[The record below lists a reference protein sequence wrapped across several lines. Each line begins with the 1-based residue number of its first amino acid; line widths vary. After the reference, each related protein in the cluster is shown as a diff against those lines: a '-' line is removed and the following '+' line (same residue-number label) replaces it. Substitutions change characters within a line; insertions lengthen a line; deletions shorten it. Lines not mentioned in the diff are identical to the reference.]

1 MPGPAKSKSDQK
13 EAYFNRD
20 EVRTLLLKLEEAT
33 RPTPKGQPTLYI
45 PPPGG
50 EMAEANYHHFVFG
63 QRGTGKSS
71 LLRHLEA
78 QLKEER
84 RITIWTDAE
93 IFSALDYPDVLVSA
107 VLEVLKGI
115 KAALVHRLPD
125 GYAIDSG
132 GIGRFMEK
140 LRPGRQNEPLVETVR
155 QVDGIISS
163 LTTIKFA
170 PKDRKIEWSQSRGSE
185 SRREAFGAVRLT
197 PVDARA
203 GGAGSE
209 RTEISTKEIV
219 ESSKAEYLERLLVD
233 LRELLAEASEHCSG
247 GFVFMDD
254 FYHMRKSDQP
264 LVLGYMHRLVKDT
277 GLWLKIG
284 SIRYSTVPYRFT
296 DRPIGMQPK
305 NDAQVIALD
314 GGIRLFDTT
323 KRFLE
328 TILMQ
333 LAEAVEVD
341 MHLLITPDARKRL
354 MLASGGVARDYLRLT
369 SGAIDQAR
377 NRGPSRKTGTN
388 RIIVEDINA
397 AAGTI
402 ASSKLDDLKE
412 DAPEEVASLQS
423 LVVDLTEFCRR
434 SKRAYFLVDSADS
447 ELSRA
452 MEALQHHRYAYLLAQ
467 SETIPDAES
476 QRFNVW
482 LLDIAQLSAQRATQ
496 GMDFDKWRS
505 REERRNRNLVYR
517 RGWRQ
522 TTKKQATPRKQA
534 KGKARQTEPRNVGS
548 ANTQRTVVPPSGR
561 DGTPTLFDVSSAL
574 DPVADRRKG
583 QAE

>member
-1 MPGPAKSKSDQK
+1 MPGLVKSKSRPQ
-13 EAYFNRD
+13 EAYFNRH
-20 EVRTLLLKLEEAT
+20 EVRTLLLRLEEAT
-33 RPTPKGQPTLYI
+33 RPTPKGDPSLYI

-50 EMAEANYHHFVFG
+50 DMAEANYHHFVFG

-71 LLRHLEA
+71 LLRHLETR
-78 QLKEER
+78 LREEK
-84 RITIWTDAE
+84 RITVWTDAE

-107 VLEVLKGI
+107 VLEVLKGVR
-115 KAALVHRLPD
+115 AALIHRLPE
-125 GYAIDSG
+125 GYTVASG
-132 GIGRFMEK
+132 AIGRAMK
-140 LRPGRQNEPLVETVR
+140 KMRLGRQPELIADIVR
-155 QVDGIISS
+155 RVDDVVSS
-163 LTTIKFA
+163 LTTVKFA
-170 PKDRKIEWSQSRGSE
+170 PKDRKIEWSQSRGAQ
-185 SRREAFGAVRLT
+185 SRRGASGAVRVT
-197 PVDARA
+197 PVEARV
-203 GGAGSE
+203 GGAESE
-209 RTEISTKEIV
+209 KTEISSTEVV
-219 ESSKAEYLERLLVD
+219 ESSKSEYLERLLID
-233 LRELLAEASEHCSG
+233 LRELLAEASEHCGG

-284 SIRYSTVPYRFT
+284 SIRYSTVPYQFT
-296 DRPIGMQPK
+296 DRPKGIQTR

-314 GGIRLFDTT
+314 GGIRLFEAT

-328 TILMQ
+328 TILTQ

-341 MHLLITPDARKRL
+341 VHQLITPDARKRL

-402 ASSKLDDLKE
+402 ASSKLDDLRV
-412 DAPEEVASLQS
+412 DAPEEAAGLQS

-452 MEALQHHRYAYLLAQ
+452 MEALQHHRFAYLLAP

-505 REERRNRNLVYR
+505 REVRRNRNLVYR
-517 RGWRQ
+517 RNWRQ
-522 TTKKQATPRKQA
+522 ALRKPASPRGQVKAKAKKTETKTAASTKTPR
-534 KGKARQTEPRNVGS
+534 RVERPER
-548 ANTQRTVVPPSGR
+548 R
-561 DGTPTLFDVSSAL
+561 DDNPTLFDFGTEE
-574 DPVADRRKG
+574 P
-583 QAE
+583 